1 MEWKHRLYI
10 AYTFLGIF
18 ILLTSTLSL
27 LLVFRMSKPDIW
39 LILPPEERPLH
50 ELNNTVLMGAA
61 IGQLIVLAALGILL
75 LRTKP
80 LRNRGSSQG

>member
-27 LLVFRMSKPDIW
+27 LLVFRMSKPEIW
-39 LILPPEERPLH
+39 LTLPAEERALQ
-50 ELNNTVLMGAA
+50 ELNGTVLIGTS
-61 IGQLIVLAALGILL
+61 IGQIIVCAALGILL
-75 LRTKP
+75 LKRKTP
-80 LRNRGSSQG
+80 TE